1 MVPSRTLRILGV
13 LAVALVL
20 GSALA
25 QDPAERLEAL
35 EAEVERLRA
44 RVAALEEAQLR
55 HGPLLAQRHLEA
67 AAFHAID
74 DALAAGEMDPRF
86 AETVHAAVLS
96 VEAVSW
102 PEGLRDPVQAFLA
115 DARDLEAALRA
126 EDVDA
131 AADAATRAHDA
142 QHVLSHAISSA
153 LASDGGHAAEA
164 HGDDAVHEHANEE
177 EAHDEGAAADAPAVP
192 EEAVRIS
199 IEIGPEGG
207 AVGGAQT
214 HRVQQGDTVA
224 FTFASEASGELHLHG
239 LGGDWALTAGTETVA
254 LVEATAPGRFPMEL
268 HPEGEADGVTIAYLE
283 VHP

>member
-1 MVPSRTLRILGV
+1 M

-20 GSALA
+20 GGALA
-25 QDPAERLEAL
+25 QDQGERLAAL
-35 EAEVERLRA
+35 EAEVERLRT
-44 RVAALEEAQLR
+44 RVAALEEAELR

-86 AETVHAAVLS
+86 AETVHVAVLS

-102 PEGLRDPVQAFLA
+102 PEGLREPVQAFLA

-126 EDVDA
+126 DDVDA
-131 AADAATRAHDA
+131 AADAAARAHDA

-153 LASDGGHAAEA
+153 LASNGGHAAEDD
-164 HGDDAVHEHANEE
+164 GDGAAHEHGGGAEG
-177 EAHDEGAAADAPAVP
+177 AHEHEEGAASGAPAVP
-192 EEAVRIS
+192 EDAVRIS
-199 IEIGPEGG
+199 IEIGAEGG

-224 FTFASEASGELHLHG
+224 FTFHSEASGELHLHG
-239 LGGDWALTAGTETVA
+239 LGGDWALSAGEDVVGT
-254 LVEATAPGRFPMEL
+254 VEASAPGRFPMEL
-268 HPEGEADGVTIAYLE
+268 HPEGEARGVTIAYLE